1 MNQQAS
7 TLSLSART
15 VPSPCTAADQ
25 PASEFARDLLAGLA
39 QQPRSVSPKYFYDA
53 EGSALFDRICRV
65 GRSLRVHL
73 LLATQSLNTGGVRID
88 KLEPNL
94 TYRIALRTTSSAES
108 KAVIGTPEAQYIT
121 NKESGVGFLRV
132 GMDDPVKFRSVYTGT
147 NYVPASSITAD
158 GEVVAPRT
166 PVPSRVRIQPFTAA
180 PMMDASGVTS
190 R

>member
-1 MNQQAS
+1 
-7 TLSLSART
+7 
-15 VPSPCTAADQ
+15 VVD
-25 PASEFARDLLAGLA
+25 EFAELLQNHPDFIG
-39 QQPRSVSPKYFYDA
+39 
-53 EGSALFDRICRV
+53 LFDRICRV

-132 GMDDPVKFRSVYTGT
+132 GMEDPVKFQSVYTGI
-147 NYVPASSITAD
+147 NYVPTAAHQD
-158 GEVVAPRT
+158 TEVKPRT
-166 PVPSRVRIQPFTAA
+166 NGQSRLRIRQFTAA
-180 PMMDASGVTS
+180 PIPEAVAT

>member
-1 MNQQAS
+1 
-7 TLSLSART
+7 LF
-15 VPSPCTAADQ
+15 VVVD
-25 PASEFARDLLAGLA
+25 EFAELLQNHPDFIG
-39 QQPRSVSPKYFYDA
+39 
-53 EGSALFDRICRV
+53 LFDRICRV

-132 GMDDPVKFRSVYTGT
+132 GMEDPVKFHSSYTGI
-147 NYVPASSITAD
+147 NYVPSAPVADD
-158 GEVVAPRT
+158 GEVKPR
-166 PVPSRVRIQPFTAA
+166 SQGQDRLRIHRFTAA
-180 PMMDASGVTS
+180 PIFDTAVTS
-190 R
+190 

>member
-1 MNQQAS
+1 
-7 TLSLSART
+7 
-15 VPSPCTAADQ
+15 
-25 PASEFARDLLAGLA
+25 
-39 QQPRSVSPKYFYDA
+39 
-53 EGSALFDRICRV
+53 V

-132 GMDDPVKFRSVYTGT
+132 GMEDPVKFQSVYTGT
-147 NYVPASSITAD
+147 PYVPATAVQED
-158 GEVVAPRT
+158 GEVKPHQPNRN
-166 PVPSRVRIQPFTAA
+166 RVRIHKFTATPIFDTA
-180 PMMDASGVTS
+180 VTS
-190 R
+190 

>member
-1 MNQQAS
+1 
-7 TLSLSART
+7 
-15 VPSPCTAADQ
+15 VD
-25 PASEFARDLLAGLA
+25 EFAELLQNHPDFIG
-39 QQPRSVSPKYFYDA
+39 
-53 EGSALFDRICRV
+53 LFDRICRV

-132 GMDDPVKFRSVYTGT
+132 GMEDPVKFHSSFTGI
-147 NYVPASSITAD
+147 NYVPSTPVTDD
-158 GEVVAPRT
+158 GEVKPRT
-166 PVPSRVRIQPFTAA
+166 NGQAQLRIRQFTAA
-180 PMMDASGVTS
+180 PIFDTAVTS
-190 R
+190 

>member
-1 MNQQAS
+1 
-7 TLSLSART
+7 
-15 VPSPCTAADQ
+15 
-25 PASEFARDLLAGLA
+25 
-39 QQPRSVSPKYFYDA
+39 
-53 EGSALFDRICRV
+53 LFDRICRV

-132 GMDDPVKFRSVYTGT
+132 GMEDPVKFKSCFTGV
-147 NYVPASSITAD
+147 NYVPAQHTENGD
-158 GEVVAPRT
+158 GSGE
-166 PVPSRVRIQPFTAA
+166 PVHHRRRDVHIHQFTAA
-180 PMMDASGVTS
+180 PIFDTAMI
-190 R
+190 

>member
-1 MNQQAS
+1 ERGADLPPLP
-7 TLSLSART
+7 TLF
-15 VPSPCTAADQ
+15 VVVD
-25 PASEFARDLLAGLA
+25 EFAELL
-39 QQPRSVSPKYFYDA
+39 QNHPDFI
-53 EGSALFDRICRV
+53 ALFDRICRV

-132 GMDDPVKFRSVYTGT
+132 GMEDPAKFQSVFTGV
-147 NYVPASSITAD
+147 NYVPTALAD
-158 GEVVAPRT
+158 DVVAAPRHAAQ
-166 PVPSRVRIQPFTAA
+166 SKLRIHQFTAA
-180 PMMDASGVTS
+180 PIPEALTS
-190 R
+190 